1 MAALLASRR
10 FVLASGSANRL
21 ALLRQIGIEPVVCP
35 SDFAEDLPRS
45 LPVTEFVE
53 ETAKYKALNVADKL
67 KKDGGDGDPPIV
79 IACDTVIY
87 LDGEIIGKPRDESD
101 AFETLTKLNNRAH
114 SVYTGVA
121 ICDGKGRL
129 ETFHEK
135 TDVVLDFGNAPDELI
150 REYIATGEPF
160 GRAGAYG
167 IQLRAAQFVKEVHGC
182 YNNVIGIPL
191 HSLAM
196 CLRNF

>member
-1 MAALLASRR
+1 MAASSLASRR
-10 FVLASGSANRL
+10 F
-21 ALLRQIGIEPVVCP
+21 GIEPVVCP
-35 SDFAEDLPRS
+35 SDYAEDLPRS
-45 LPVTEFVE
+45 LPVAEFVE
-53 ETAKYKALNVADKL
+53 ETAKHKALDVVKKL
-67 KKDGGDGDPPIV
+67 AKQGGDPAIV
-79 IACDTVIY
+79 IACDTVIH
-87 LDGEIIGKPRDESD
+87 LDGEIIGKPRDEAD
-101 AFETLTKLNNRAH
+101 AFQTLQKLNNRAH

-121 ICDGKGRL
+121 VCDGKGKL

-135 TDVVLDFGNAPDELI
+135 TDVVLDFGSPPDALI

-191 HSLAM
+191 HALATR
-196 CLRNF
+196 LRNF